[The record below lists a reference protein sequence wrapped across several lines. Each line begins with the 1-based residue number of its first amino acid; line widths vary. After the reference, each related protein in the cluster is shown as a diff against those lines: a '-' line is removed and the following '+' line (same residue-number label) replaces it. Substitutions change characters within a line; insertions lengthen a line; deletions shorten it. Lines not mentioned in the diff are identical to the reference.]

1 MGAGPG
7 TMEETTVM
15 KRKFVVKALSVA
27 AVFLIA
33 TASSAQDI
41 NTSYELMRSD
51 IKTRKLEILTKA
63 MKLDESQAAAFWPV
77 YRKYEAELGKINDKK
92 IALLKEYAQRYESM
106 TDQNA
111 TEMMGKLFETEEQ
124 TTKLRKKYFRKF
136 TKVLSARTAA
146 RAIQVENYLNRLVDL
161 SIAGEVPLVPRPE
174 DIKAAA
180 AVQGGA
186 ASQGSGQ

>member
-1 MGAGPG
+1 
-7 TMEETTVM
+7 M
-15 KRKFVVKALSVA
+15 KRIFVVPALFVA

-41 NTSYELMRSD
+41 NTSYELLRSGV
-51 IKTRKLEILTKA
+51 KTKKLEILTRA
-63 MKLDESQAAAFWPV
+63 MKLDESQAAVFWPV
-77 YRKYEAELGKINDKK
+77 YRKYEAALGKINDKK

-111 TEMMGKLFETEEQ
+111 TEMMKKLFEVEEQ
-124 TTKLRKKYFRKF
+124 TTTLKKKYFRKF
-136 TKVLSARTAA
+136 SKALSARTAA

-174 DIKAAA
+174 DIKPETG
-180 AVQGGA
+180 VQGG
-186 ASQGSGQ
+186 STSPGTGKSEK

>member
-1 MGAGPG
+1 
-7 TMEETTVM
+7 M
-15 KRKFVVKALSVA
+15 KRIFVVQALSVA

-33 TASSAQDI
+33 AASYAQDI
-41 NTSYELMRSD
+41 NTSYELLRSD
-51 IKTRKLEILTKA
+51 VKTKKLGILTKA
-63 MKLDESQAAAFWPV
+63 MKLDESQAAVFWPV
-77 YRKYEAELGKINDKK
+77 YRKYEAELGKINDEK

-111 TEMMGKLFETEEQ
+111 TEMMKKLFKTEEQ
-124 TTKLRKKYFRKF
+124 TTELRKKYFRKF

-174 DIKAAA
+174 DIKPET

-186 ASQGSGQ
+186 ASPGTGK

>member
-1 MGAGPG
+1 
-7 TMEETTVM
+7 M
-15 KRKFVVKALSVA
+15 KRIFAVSALSV

-33 TASSAQDI
+33 TAPYAQDI

-51 IKTRKLEILTKA
+51 VKTRKLEILTTA
-63 MKLDESQAAAFWPV
+63 MKLDESQAAVFWPV

-92 IALLKEYAQRYESM
+92 IALLKEYARRYETM

-111 TEMMGKLFETEEQ
+111 TEMMEKLFETEEQ

-136 TKVLSARTAA
+136 TQVLSARTAA

-174 DIKAAA
+174 DIKP
-180 AVQGGA
+180 
-186 ASQGSGQ
+186 

>member
-1 MGAGPG
+1 
-7 TMEETTVM
+7 M
-15 KRKFVVKALSVA
+15 KKKFVVQALSLA

-33 TASSAQDI
+33 AASYAQDI
-41 NTSYELMRSD
+41 NTSYELLRSD
-51 IKTRKLEILTKA
+51 IKAKKLDILTTA
-63 MKLDESQAAAFWPV
+63 MKLDEGQAAAFWPV

-92 IALLKEYAQRYESM
+92 IALLKQYAQRYESM

-111 TEMMGKLFETEEQ
+111 TEMMKKLFETEEQ

-136 TKVLSARTAA
+136 TRVLSARTAA

-174 DIKAAA
+174 DIKAAT
-180 AVQGGA
+180 AVPGGGA
-186 ASQGSGQ
+186 SPGTGK